1 VNGECSGR
9 GRGRDR
15 SKIPSRPRSGDG
27 LGLGCMRRRDAN
39 GTHSLQLTRGGPS
52 TTAAAVAL
60 SLAVHA
66 GLLLALVAVR
76 IPNASAP
83 PLLRVSLLSGGG
95 DGTQRRE
102 AGATGAEA
110 HPESSRKATADPAR
124 KQVASPRRRPS
135 RLSKARQAAVRKSIE
150 PHNDSVAPPAPMTAV
165 SLATAAG
172 SGADDGVGA
181 ASGTGTG
188 TDGSGPGWE
197 HGGGSGNGAGPNPRA
212 SCAYCPQPH
221 YPLIARA
228 RGWQGTVEVLLSVLA
243 DGSVN
248 AATLW
253 RSSGYSVLDQA
264 AVAAAR
270 HSRFSPPQPA
280 PLRGRMEYRFEL
292 VTAH

>member
-1 VNGECSGR
+1 
-9 GRGRDR
+9 
-15 SKIPSRPRSGDG
+15 
-27 LGLGCMRRRDAN
+27 MRRRDAN
-39 GTHSLQLTRGGPS
+39 GTLSLQPTRGGPS

-60 SLAVHA
+60 SLALHVGA
-66 GLLLALVAVR
+66 LLAVATV
-76 IPNASAP
+76 
-83 PLLRVSLLSGGG
+83 SGGG
-95 DGTQRRE
+95 DGTRRRE

-110 HPESSRKATADPAR
+110 RPQPSRKALAEPPR
-124 KQVASPRRRPS
+124 EQVAPQQHRPF
-135 RLSKARQAAVRKSIE
+135 RLPKAKRAAMRKSIK
-150 PHNDSVAPPAPMTAV
+150 PDSGSVAPPAPVAAV

-172 SGADDGVGA
+172 SGTAD
-181 ASGTGTG
+181 GTGTG
-188 TDGSGPGWE
+188 TDGSGPGSG
-197 HGGGSGNGAGPNPRA
+197 HGGGSGEGGGPGPRA

-264 AVAAAR
+264 AIAAAR

-280 PLRGRMEYRFEL
+280 PLRGRIEYRFEL
-292 VTAH
+292 VTAR